1 MTEDWSYC
9 SCSMTAGDS
18 YCSCD
23 RSIVYV
29 LDLATPRFDIGVRPP
44 PPTDGGGLSSKRSS
58 RAYRSMMIAV
68 GETDVVANFTV
79 QKRFTGSAEAL
90 HRSLADHHCG
100 QAPPAP
106 QEQNSPNEV
115 VPSADRDSFSG
126 TDGPDL
132 QATDPQ
138 VPDLQATDPQAPHV
152 RPTEFQINDQLQ
164 KYNFCATYDPH
175 VTNFY
180 ANDFFAVITPNASD
194 DFDAVDLTG
203 DDYYR
208 QRSVDFGG
216 WEERAP
222 ADSVQARSLEN
233 GTRGTRVQA
242 AGDAQKEKCSV
253 WTRFKKYI
261 SRGLCCQQH

>member
-1 MTEDWSYC
+1 MTEDCSYC

-29 LDLATPRFDIGVRPP
+29 LDLATPRFDIGVRQP
-44 PPTDGGGLSSKRSS
+44 PPTDGDELSSKRPS
-58 RAYRSMMIAV
+58 RACRSMMTAV
-68 GETDVVANFTV
+68 GETDVVVDSAV
-79 QKRFTGSAEAL
+79 RKRFTASAEAL
-90 HRSLADHHCG
+90 HRSPADHHCG

-106 QEQNSPNEV
+106 QEQNSRSEV
-115 VPSADRDSFSG
+115 VPSADRDSCTA

-132 QATDPQ
+132 QATDQ
-138 VPDLQATDPQAPHV
+138 QAHDSQETDPQAPDLC
-152 RPTEFQINDQLQ
+152 PIQLQITDQLQ
-164 KYNFCATYDPH
+164 NYNFCATYDPH
-175 VTNFY
+175 VANYY

-208 QRSVDFGG
+208 QRSVDSGG
-216 WEERAP
+216 WE
-222 ADSVQARSLEN
+222 ADSAQARSLEN
-233 GTRGTRVQA
+233 GTWGVRVQG
-242 AGDAQKEKCSV
+242 AGNTQKEKGSL

-261 SRGLCCQQH
+261 SHGLCCRQH

>member
-1 MTEDWSYC
+1 
-9 SCSMTAGDS
+9 
-18 YCSCD
+18 
-23 RSIVYV
+23 
-29 LDLATPRFDIGVRPP
+29 
-44 PPTDGGGLSSKRSS
+44 
-58 RAYRSMMIAV
+58 MMIAI
-68 GETDVVANFTV
+68 GKTDVIANSAV
-79 QKRFTGSAEAL
+79 RKRFTTSAEAL
-90 HRSLADHHCG
+90 HRSSADHHCG
-100 QAPPAP
+100 QAPPALQ
-106 QEQNSPNEV
+106 QEQNNRSEV
-115 VPSADRDSFSG
+115 VPSAERDFCSSA

-138 VPDLQATDPQAPHV
+138 APDSQATDPQGLDLCT
-152 RPTEFQINDQLQ
+152 TELQITDQLQ

-175 VTNFY
+175 RHVANYY

-222 ADSVQARSLEN
+222 ADSAQARYLEN
-233 GTRGTRVQA
+233 GTWGTSVQA
-242 AGDAQKEKCSV
+242 SGDAQKEKGSL